1 MANFLRTAVNIQS
14 TTAPR
19 GRAQIPSRVCVE
31 REKIYVRSGLRY
43 AVLLLF
49 FSYFFFHQSS
59 IEIEQKRR
67 AEGGKKS
74 YEIEFQLN
82 YRRDLAQSDRRWID
96 GKVEICVVRAALGSD
111 RNKWG
116 ARATVDL
123 TRSVCVIVGEA
134 LIKKKLFQF
143 SLMLQRWELINA
155 RLGRPPRDG
164 KTCARPTSAR
174 SLWRR

>member
-49 FSYFFFHQSS
+49 FLISS
-59 IEIEQKRR
+59 STKAPSKSSKSDEQK
-67 AEGGKKS
+67 EEKKS

-96 GKVEICVVRAALGSD
+96 GKVEICVVRAAFARSMETNGG
-111 RNKWG
+111 RE
-116 ARATVDL
+116 RATVDL

-134 LIKKKLFQF
+134 LIKKKTF
-143 SLMLQRWELINA
+143 SN
-155 RLGRPPRDG
+155 
-164 KTCARPTSAR
+164 SH
-174 SLWRR
+174 